1 MDHEYKDVEMMDLD
15 DPMEVTTSLLPS
27 SFILAPTITNWAPL
41 ILQLKRQYPITAI
54 LYSKPW
60 TPCP

>member
-27 SFILAPTITNWAPL
+27 SFILDYTLRPITNSPTGHHAF
-41 ILQLKRQYPITAI
+41 
-54 LYSKPW
+54 YS
-60 TPCP
+60 CRDSIR